1 VTGMVTDG
9 TPLPTEPSTAL
20 QQQLSDMIFNEDIED
35 ECHMALLSSVS
46 GTLPLPTRQESLT
59 ANETF
64 HKTAQNIA

>member
-1 VTGMVTDG
+1 M
-9 TPLPTEPSTAL
+9 

-35 ECHMALLSSVS
+35 ECHMALLSSVT

>member
-1 VTGMVTDG
+1 
-9 TPLPTEPSTAL
+9 
-20 QQQLSDMIFNEDIED
+20 MIFNEDIED
-35 ECHMALLSSVS
+35 EGHLALLPAVS